1 MTVNKYYI
9 THKGWTMS
17 PSQVIKEAI
26 NAKVTE
32 IGLDE
37 LMIRLIDPEVTGRIG
52 VDGFYCETHTL
63 K

>member
-1 MTVNKYYI
+1 MTINKYY
-9 THKGWTMS
+9 TTKKGSTMS

-37 LMIRLIDPEVTGRIG
+37 MIIRMIDPEVVGQIG
-52 VDGFYCETHTL
+52 VDGFSCEAYNID
-63 K
+63 